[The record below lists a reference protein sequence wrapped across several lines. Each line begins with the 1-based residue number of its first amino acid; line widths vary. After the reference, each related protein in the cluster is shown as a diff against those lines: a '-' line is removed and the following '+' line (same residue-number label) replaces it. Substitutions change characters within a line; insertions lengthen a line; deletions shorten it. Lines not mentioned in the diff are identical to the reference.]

1 MPSNITSAGSASGM
15 DFESIIAASVA
26 AKKNQI
32 NKNVIYRKEETN
44 IAISGVGKLKSALT
58 DFQKAL
64 KALTEDNGFNTR
76 KVTTNQPTENPF
88 FTVST
93 KDDAADGSYDIAV
106 KQTASNEKISQTFKD
121 GTKFEE
127 GTLTITLPDIKND
140 DGTTKKR
147 EIKIQV
153 AADDTVAS
161 LRKKINDNDFGVT
174 ATTVST
180 KDGDKLVIDTG
191 LSGKDAEFEMKF
203 EAKGG
208 GSGSGA
214 AAQLNVSTKGQT
226 GNKVGQW
233 DVVQGRDA
241 IIDLD
246 GQELTS
252 STNEFKNVSGLT
264 INVQRESEKDDKG
277 GYISNNVTV
286 SADVDKVTEKMNGF
300 VNAYNTLIS
309 TMDTLYE
316 HNTYTDGQN
325 NYDGGELAGDS
336 MLRGLKTQVQNIM
349 TKVKGNSS
357 GLDIYSVGIKIDK
370 DGTMSLDSTK
380 FKEGIK
386 DNFNAV
392 VNIFASK
399 DDKNP
404 GVMTE
409 LNKIVDDYTKSNG
422 LLSNREESLNMKL
435 KDYQKEEAE
444 NATYLEEYEANLRQ
458 RYARLDT
465 TIAGYNTSLNYLM
478 SALG

>member
-106 KQTASNEKISQTFKD
+106 KQTASNEKISQTFAN
-121 GTKFEE
+121 GTKFEKGE
-127 GTLTITLPDIKND
+127 LTITLPEIKND
-140 DGTTKKR
+140 DGSTTKR
-147 EIKIQV
+147 EFKIKV
-153 AADDTVAS
+153 EADDTVAS
-161 LRKKINDNDFGVT
+161 LRKKINNNDFGVS
-174 ATTVST
+174 ATLVST
-180 KDGDKLVIDTG
+180 DKGDKLVIDTG
-191 LSGKDAEFEMKF
+191 ISGDKAEFEMSFKA
-203 EAKGG
+203 EDGTAD
-208 GSGSGA
+208 GA
-214 AAQLNVSTKGQT
+214 SAELNVSTKNNT
-226 GNKVGQW
+226 TNKVGKW
-233 DVVQGRDA
+233 DLTQGRDA
-241 IIDLD
+241 IIELD
-246 GQELTS
+246 GQELKS

-264 INVQRESEKDDKG
+264 INVQRVSEKDDKG
-277 GYISNNVTV
+277 GFISNNVTV
-286 SADVDKVTEKMNGF
+286 SADIDKVTEKMNGF

>member
-300 VNAYNTLIS
+300 VNAYNLSLI
-309 TMDTLYE
+309 
-316 HNTYTDGQN
+316 H
-325 NYDGGELAGDS
+325 
-336 MLRGLKTQVQNIM
+336 I
-349 TKVKGNSS
+349 
-357 GLDIYSVGIKIDK
+357 
-370 DGTMSLDSTK
+370 
-380 FKEGIK
+380 
-386 DNFNAV
+386 
-392 VNIFASK
+392 
-399 DDKNP
+399 
-404 GVMTE
+404 
-409 LNKIVDDYTKSNG
+409 
-422 LLSNREESLNMKL
+422 
-435 KDYQKEEAE
+435 
-444 NATYLEEYEANLRQ
+444 
-458 RYARLDT
+458 
-465 TIAGYNTSLNYLM
+465 
-478 SALG
+478 